1 MKYSIFILLFCFST
15 LASAQKQ
22 AVNWL
27 SFEELEQALVTDP
40 KKVMIHFY
48 ADWCLYCKKMEKV
61 VYTKPKIEA
70 ELSANYYAV
79 KFNVESK
86 DTILFGGKKF
96 LNLNVGKKRVAYHQ
110 IAELLAGQDD
120 QELTLPAV
128 VFLDEA
134 FTIEKRLFRYIA
146 PKELLVLLQE

>member
-1 MKYSIFILLFCFST
+1 MGNPFKDELNIQSDWTNYSVQVINMMG
-15 LASAQKQ
+15 Q
-22 AVNWL
+22 
-27 SFEELEQALVTDP
+27 
-40 KKVMIHFY
+40 
-48 ADWCLYCKKMEKV
+48 V

-79 KFNVESK
+79 KFNVESE
-86 DTILFGGKKF
+86 DTIQFGGKKF

-110 IAELLAGQDD
+110 IAELLAGQDE
-120 QELTLPAV
+120 QELSLPAV

-134 FTIEKRLFRYIA
+134 FTIEKRLFRYIS